1 MKKISII
8 PVIALLLAVILW
20 GYNFIVTK
28 LLLVVLSPF
37 VLAFYAIFGAAII
50 SVLIFWRGLFSYD
63 KKILVKIFFAS
74 FFGIFLFN
82 LLVNFGMKKTSSVD
96 AALIIALVPLISNI
110 LDVIWLKNPLRAINI
125 FGTLLSITGI
135 VLLVTNG
142 EFGSVRFSDDHLYGS
157 LILFVA
163 VISFVIYISLGKSI
177 MNSINPIHYSTWC
190 FIFGSGLLF
199 IPAFIWGDLTAYKN
213 LDHTSLLYVLFAI
226 LFANLVADMAYNFG
240 VKKTNI
246 IIPSLFSNSIPI
258 FTMLFSIFVYNEPIS
273 NVKIIAACF
282 VIIGLALPT
291 IANRN
296 ESVKI

>member
-8 PVIALLLAVILW
+8 PIMALLVSVILW

-28 LLLVVLSPF
+28 LLLSVLSPF
-37 VLAFYAIFGAAII
+37 VLAFYAIFGAAIV
-50 SVLIFWRGLFSYD
+50 SVVIFWKGLFSYD
-63 KKILVKIFFAS
+63 KKILINIFFAS

-82 LLVNFGMKKTSSVD
+82 VLVNYGMKKTSSVD
-96 AALIIALVPLISNI
+96 AALIIALVPLVSNI
-110 LDVIWLKNPLRAINI
+110 LDVIWLKNRLRAINL

-135 VLLVTNG
+135 ILLVTNG
-142 EFGSVRFSDDHLYGS
+142 DFGSIYFSNDHLYGS

-190 FIFGSGLLF
+190 FIFGSILLF
-199 IPAFIWGDLTAYKN
+199 IPASIFGDLTAYKK
-213 LDHTSLLYVLFAI
+213 LDLTSLLYVLFAI

-258 FTMLFSIFVYNEPIS
+258 FTMLFSIVVYNEPIS
-273 NVKIIAACF
+273 NVKIVAGSL
-282 VIIGLALPT
+282 VIIGLVLPT